1 MRTYFLQRLLHAI
14 PLLFVLS
21 IVLFLV
27 VRSAPGGPL
36 AQAERNPN
44 ITAEQREQL
53 RARLGLD
60 QPLHVQYITWIS
72 SVAQGDLGRSIK
84 TNRPVA
90 EMIGERVPNTLLL
103 VGAAFILTVLIAIPL
118 GALSA
123 LRQYSWFD
131 YLVTTLS
138 FAGQSVPVYWLGL
151 VAILIFY
158 VWLDNPF
165 TGGPLLPA
173 GGMYT
178 LGAPKTL
185 ADLIWHMILPVAV
198 LCSAW
203 VAWYSRFF
211 RASML
216 ETLNADYVRTAIAKG
231 LPRRSVVYSHAG
243 RNAIIPLI
251 TMIALDLPSVF
262 AGALFIETIFSWPG
276 MGRLFWEAARGRDYP
291 VLMAIIMINAVL
303 IILANLIADMLMPV
317 IRCYEGADVDAFA
330 PSARK
335 MTEAAPLRVLIWR
348 RFLRHRLAVVAI
360 VVLGLVITCQ
370 RVLAP
375 LSRYETTLYPHQSRR
390 QCRQFGTDD
399 PRANRSRA
407 RSTAGASRSR
417 SG

>member
-1 MRTYFLQRLLHAI
+1 MRTYFLRRLLHAI

-90 EMIGERVPNTLLL
+90 EMIGERVLNTLLL
-103 VGAAFILTVLIAIPL
+103 VGTAFILTVLIAIPL

-131 YLVTTLS
+131 YLVTTFS
-138 FAGQSVPVYWLGL
+138 FAGQSAPVYWLGL

-198 LCSAW
+198 LCSTW

-231 LPRRSVVYSHAG
+231 LSRRRVVYGHAG
-243 RNAIIPLI
+243 RNAVIPLI

-303 IILANLIADMLMPV
+303 IILANLIADML
-317 IRCYEGADVDAFA
+317 Y
-330 PSARK
+330 ARLD
-335 MTEAAPLRVLIWR
+335 PRV
-348 RFLRHRLAVVAI
+348 
-360 VVLGLVITCQ
+360 
-370 RVLAP
+370 
-375 LSRYETTLYPHQSRR
+375 RYE
-390 QCRQFGTDD
+390 
-399 PRANRSRA
+399 
-407 RSTAGASRSR
+407 
-417 SG
+417 

>member
-1 MRTYFLQRLLHAI
+1 
-14 PLLFVLS
+14 
-21 IVLFLV
+21 
-27 VRSAPGGPL
+27 L
-36 AQAERNPN
+36 AQAERNPT
-44 ITAEQREQL
+44 ISAEQREQL

-72 SVAQGDLGRSIK
+72 SIAQGDLGRSIK

-90 EMIGERVPNTLLL
+90 EMIGERVANTLLL
-103 VGAAFILTVLIAIPL
+103 VGTAFILTVLIAIPL

-178 LGAPKTL
+178 IGAPKTL

-203 VAWYSRFF
+203 IAWYSRFF

-216 ETLNADYVRTAIAKG
+216 ETLNADYVRTATAKG
-231 LPRRSVVYSHAG
+231 LPRRRVVYSHAG
-243 RNAIIPLI
+243 RNAVIPLI

-303 IILANLIADMLMPV
+303 IVIANLIADML
-317 IRCYEGADVDAFA
+317 Y
-330 PSARK
+330 ARLD
-335 MTEAAPLRVLIWR
+335 PRV
-348 RFLRHRLAVVAI
+348 
-360 VVLGLVITCQ
+360 
-370 RVLAP
+370 
-375 LSRYETTLYPHQSRR
+375 RYE
-390 QCRQFGTDD
+390 
-399 PRANRSRA
+399 
-407 RSTAGASRSR
+407 
-417 SG
+417 

>member
-1 MRTYFLQRLLHAI
+1 M
-14 PLLFVLS
+14 
-21 IVLFLV
+21 
-27 VRSAPGGPL
+27 

-53 RARLGLD
+53 RTRLGLN
-60 QPLHVQYITWIS
+60 QPLHTQYITWIS
-72 SVAQGDLGRSIK
+72 SVMQGDLGRSIK

-90 EMIGERVPNTLLL
+90 EMIGERVVNTLLL
-103 VGAAFILTVLIAIPL
+103 VGTAFILTVLIAIPL

-131 YLVTTLS
+131 YLVTTFS
-138 FAGQSVPVYWLGL
+138 FAGQSAPVYWLGL

-178 LGAPKTL
+178 LGAQKTPG
-185 ADLIWHMILPVAV
+185 DLIWHMILPVAV
-198 LCSAW
+198 LCSTW

-216 ETLNADYVRTAIAKG
+216 ETLNADYVRTAVAKG
-231 LPRRSVVYSHAG
+231 LSQHRVIYGHAG
-243 RNAIIPLI
+243 RNAVIPLI

-303 IILANLIADMLMPV
+303 IVVANLIADML
-317 IRCYEGADVDAFA
+317 Y
-330 PSARK
+330 AR
-335 MTEAAPLRVLIWR
+335 L
-348 RFLRHRLAVVAI
+348 
-360 VVLGLVITCQ
+360 
-370 RVLAP
+370 
-375 LSRYETTLYPHQSRR
+375 
-390 QCRQFGTDD
+390 D
-399 PRANRSRA
+399 PRVSYE
-407 RSTAGASRSR
+407 
-417 SG
+417 

>member
-1 MRTYFLQRLLHAI
+1 MRTYFLKRVLHAI

-44 ITAEQREQL
+44 ITAEQRQQL

-60 QPLHVQYITWIS
+60 QPLYKQYIDWMG
-72 SVAQGDLGRSIK
+72 ALLQGDLGRSIK

-90 EMIGERVPNTLLL
+90 EMIGERIPNTLLL
-103 VGAAFILTVLIAIPL
+103 VGVAFALTIALALPL

-123 LRQYSWFD
+123 LRPYSWFD

-138 FAGQSVPVYWLGL
+138 FAGQSMPVYWLGL

-178 LGAPKTL
+178 LGAARTL
-185 ADLIWHMILPVAV
+185 SDLIWHMILPVGV
-198 LCSAW
+198 LCATW

-216 ETLNADYVRTAIAKG
+216 ETLNADYVRTATAKG
-231 LPRRSVVYSHAG
+231 LPRRRVIYGHAG
-243 RNAIIPLI
+243 RNAVIPLV
-251 TMIALDLPSVF
+251 TLIALDLPSVF
-262 AGALFIETIFSWPG
+262 AGALFVETIFSWPG

-291 VLMAIIMINAVL
+291 VLMAVIMINAVL
-303 IILANLIADMLMPV
+303 IILANLVADMLYAKLDP
-317 IRCYEGADVDAFA
+317 
-330 PSARK
+330 
-335 MTEAAPLRVLIWR
+335 RV
-348 RFLRHRLAVVAI
+348 
-360 VVLGLVITCQ
+360 
-370 RVLAP
+370 
-375 LSRYETTLYPHQSRR
+375 RYE
-390 QCRQFGTDD
+390 
-399 PRANRSRA
+399 
-407 RSTAGASRSR
+407 
-417 SG
+417 

>member
-243 RNAIIPLI
+243 RNAVIPLI

-303 IILANLIADMLMPV
+303 IILANLIADML
-317 IRCYEGADVDAFA
+317 Y
-330 PSARK
+330 ARLD
-335 MTEAAPLRVLIWR
+335 PRV
-348 RFLRHRLAVVAI
+348 
-360 VVLGLVITCQ
+360 
-370 RVLAP
+370 
-375 LSRYETTLYPHQSRR
+375 RYE
-390 QCRQFGTDD
+390 
-399 PRANRSRA
+399 
-407 RSTAGASRSR
+407 
-417 SG
+417 

>member
-1 MRTYFLQRLLHAI
+1 MRTYFLRRLLHAI

-90 EMIGERVPNTLLL
+90 EMIGERVANTLLL
-103 VGAAFILTVLIAIPL
+103 VGTAFILTVLIAIPL

-178 LGAPKTL
+178 LGGSKTL

-231 LPRRSVVYSHAG
+231 LPRRRVVYSHAG
-243 RNAIIPLI
+243 RNAVIPLI

-303 IILANLIADMLMPV
+303 IVIANLIADML
-317 IRCYEGADVDAFA
+317 Y
-330 PSARK
+330 ARLD
-335 MTEAAPLRVLIWR
+335 PRV
-348 RFLRHRLAVVAI
+348 
-360 VVLGLVITCQ
+360 
-370 RVLAP
+370 
-375 LSRYETTLYPHQSRR
+375 RYE
-390 QCRQFGTDD
+390 
-399 PRANRSRA
+399 
-407 RSTAGASRSR
+407 
-417 SG
+417 

>member
-1 MRTYFLQRLLHAI
+1 MRTYFLRRFLHAI

-90 EMIGERVPNTLLL
+90 EMIGERVANTLLL
-103 VGAAFILTVLIAIPL
+103 VGTAFILTVLIAIPL

-178 LGAPKTL
+178 LGGSKTL

-231 LPRRSVVYSHAG
+231 LPRRRVVYSHAG
-243 RNAIIPLI
+243 RNAVIPLI

-303 IILANLIADMLMPV
+303 IVIANLIADML
-317 IRCYEGADVDAFA
+317 Y
-330 PSARK
+330 ARLD
-335 MTEAAPLRVLIWR
+335 PRV
-348 RFLRHRLAVVAI
+348 
-360 VVLGLVITCQ
+360 
-370 RVLAP
+370 
-375 LSRYETTLYPHQSRR
+375 RYE
-390 QCRQFGTDD
+390 
-399 PRANRSRA
+399 
-407 RSTAGASRSR
+407 
-417 SG
+417 

>member
-1 MRTYFLQRLLHAI
+1 MRTYFLRRLLHAI

-90 EMIGERVPNTLLL
+90 EMIGERVLNTLLL
-103 VGAAFILTVLIAIPL
+103 VGTAFILTVLIAIPL

-131 YLVTTLS
+131 YLVTTFS
-138 FAGQSVPVYWLGL
+138 FAGQSAPVYWLGL

-198 LCSAW
+198 LCSTW

-231 LPRRSVVYSHAG
+231 LSRRRVVYGHAG
-243 RNAIIPLI
+243 RNAVIPLI

-291 VLMAIIMINAVL
+291 VLMAIIMINAIL
-303 IILANLIADMLMPV
+303 IILANLIADML
-317 IRCYEGADVDAFA
+317 Y
-330 PSARK
+330 ARLD
-335 MTEAAPLRVLIWR
+335 PRV
-348 RFLRHRLAVVAI
+348 
-360 VVLGLVITCQ
+360 
-370 RVLAP
+370 
-375 LSRYETTLYPHQSRR
+375 RYE
-390 QCRQFGTDD
+390 
-399 PRANRSRA
+399 
-407 RSTAGASRSR
+407 
-417 SG
+417 

>member
-1 MRTYFLQRLLHAI
+1 MRTYFLTRLLHAI
-14 PLLFVLS
+14 PLLFALS

-60 QPLHVQYITWIS
+60 QPLHTQYFTWIS

-90 EMIGERVPNTLLL
+90 EMIGERVANTLLL
-103 VGAAFILTVLIAIPL
+103 VGTAFILTVLIAIPL

-178 LGAPKTL
+178 LGGSKTL

-231 LPRRSVVYSHAG
+231 LSRRSVVYSHAG
-243 RNAIIPLI
+243 RNVVIPLI

-303 IILANLIADMLMPV
+303 IVIANLIADML
-317 IRCYEGADVDAFA
+317 Y
-330 PSARK
+330 ARLD
-335 MTEAAPLRVLIWR
+335 PRV
-348 RFLRHRLAVVAI
+348 
-360 VVLGLVITCQ
+360 
-370 RVLAP
+370 
-375 LSRYETTLYPHQSRR
+375 RYE
-390 QCRQFGTDD
+390 
-399 PRANRSRA
+399 
-407 RSTAGASRSR
+407 
-417 SG
+417 

>member
-14 PLLFVLS
+14 PLLFALS

-27 VRSAPGGPL
+27 IRSAPGGPL

-53 RARLGLD
+53 RARLGLN
-60 QPLHVQYITWIS
+60 QPLHTQYITWIS
-72 SVAQGDLGRSIK
+72 SIVQGDLGRSIK

-90 EMIGERVPNTLLL
+90 EMIGERVVNTLLL

-123 LRQYSWFD
+123 LRQYTWFD

-158 VWLDNPF
+158 VWLGNPF

-178 LGAPKTL
+178 IGGQKTL

-198 LCSAW
+198 LCSTW

-231 LPRRSVVYSHAG
+231 LPQRRVVYSHAG
-243 RNAIIPLI
+243 RNAVIPLV

-303 IILANLIADMLMPV
+303 IVIANLIADML
-317 IRCYEGADVDAFA
+317 Y
-330 PSARK
+330 ARLD
-335 MTEAAPLRVLIWR
+335 PRV
-348 RFLRHRLAVVAI
+348 
-360 VVLGLVITCQ
+360 
-370 RVLAP
+370 
-375 LSRYETTLYPHQSRR
+375 RYE
-390 QCRQFGTDD
+390 
-399 PRANRSRA
+399 
-407 RSTAGASRSR
+407 
-417 SG
+417 

>member
-1 MRTYFLQRLLHAI
+1 M
-14 PLLFVLS
+14 
-21 IVLFLV
+21 
-27 VRSAPGGPL
+27 
-36 AQAERNPN
+36 
-44 ITAEQREQL
+44 
-53 RARLGLD
+53 
-60 QPLHVQYITWIS
+60 
-72 SVAQGDLGRSIK
+72 QGDLGRSIK

-90 EMIGERVPNTLLL
+90 EMIGERVANTLLL
-103 VGAAFILTVLIAIPL
+103 VGTAFILTVLIAIPL

-138 FAGQSVPVYWLGL
+138 FAGQSAPVYWLGL

-178 LGAPKTL
+178 LGAQKTPG
-185 ADLIWHMILPVAV
+185 DLIWHMILPVAV
-198 LCSAW
+198 LCSTW

-216 ETLNADYVRTAIAKG
+216 ETLNADYVRTAVAKG
-231 LPRRSVVYSHAG
+231 LSQRRVIYGHAG
-243 RNAIIPLI
+243 RNAVIPLI

-303 IILANLIADMLMPV
+303 IVVANLVADML
-317 IRCYEGADVDAFA
+317 Y
-330 PSARK
+330 ARLD
-335 MTEAAPLRVLIWR
+335 PRV
-348 RFLRHRLAVVAI
+348 
-360 VVLGLVITCQ
+360 
-370 RVLAP
+370 
-375 LSRYETTLYPHQSRR
+375 RYE
-390 QCRQFGTDD
+390 
-399 PRANRSRA
+399 
-407 RSTAGASRSR
+407 
-417 SG
+417 